1 MFTLSFV
8 LKIDGGEIGQG
19 RGQDLEGEA
28 GSERHPDG
36 VDDPAGPGD
45 VVGHEDPRPDEDDAA
60 QEPSHRRGGAGGGEG
75 RGRDA
80 QD

>member
-1 MFTLSFV
+1 M
-8 LKIDGGEIGQG
+8 
-19 RGQDLEGEA
+19 
-28 GSERHPDG
+28 
-36 VDDPAGPGD
+36 DDPAGPGD

-80 QD
+80 AGGPEGRDDDAAGAQQIDRGPDGGERPPQSADGGQG